1 MIRKL
6 QHDARMHYVVAL
18 PSSITIPQA
27 HRTNNCKHACAA
39 QGGMGAAL
47 LTNPDL
53 ACEIVRT
60 LCAGVSVPVSVKIR
74 LLETTEQTVE
84 LAKRL
89 EAAGAAALTV
99 HARLR
104 STSPKDAAMWEQLRP
119 IVDVSKTTNRVH
131 DCMSSNVAHQRQ
143 AVAASGRAVII
154 CCSCC

>member
-1 MIRKL
+1 
-6 QHDARMHYVVAL
+6 
-18 PSSITIPQA
+18 
-27 HRTNNCKHACAA
+27 
-39 QGGMGAAL
+39 MGAAL

-53 ACEIVRT
+53 ACDIVRT

-104 STSPKDAAMWEQLRP
+104 STSPKNAAMWEQLRP
-119 IVDVSKTTNRVH
+119 IVDVSKTMHSTH
-131 DCMSSNVAHQRQ
+131 DCVSSNAAQQR
-143 AVAASGRAVII
+143 
-154 CCSCC
+154 